1 MWLCLPII
9 RIGRWEHSILARG
22 ELVDPFDRHR
32 GPTDVS
38 HFFTLPLFDGTPL
51 FSQKSTP
58 KPIGR
63 FRTHVIMSRFTNGCF
78 ADRSFLPF
86 RGVWKTLRRT
96 ARKHRSRIA
105 YRFLLLG
112 SVISHHAACTVYPNE
127 FSQQLYSIL
136 KQKEKEIE
144 RDVTWKSVKL
154 FYYHSRIL

>member
-1 MWLCLPII
+1 MQLWLPII
-9 RIGRWEHSILARG
+9 IRVAREHSILARG

-78 ADRSFLPF
+78 ADRSFPF
-86 RGVWKTLRRT
+86 EGFGK
-96 ARKHRSRIA
+96 
-105 YRFLLLG
+105 RFVEQLVSIDL
-112 SVISHHAACTVYPNE
+112 ISLIV
-127 FSQQLYSIL
+127 FFFLVQL
-136 KQKEKEIE
+136 
-144 RDVTWKSVKL
+144 
-154 FYYHSRIL
+154 